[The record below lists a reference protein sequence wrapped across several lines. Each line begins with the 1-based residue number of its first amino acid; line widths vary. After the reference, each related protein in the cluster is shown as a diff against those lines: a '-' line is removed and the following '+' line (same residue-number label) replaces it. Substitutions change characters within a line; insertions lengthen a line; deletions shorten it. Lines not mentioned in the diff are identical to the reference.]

1 MEEDAGEGGLEEA
14 QWGTTWKTEAEEGAD
29 DVDVREEGVREEGV
43 RVGDAKAGGEDGERG
58 EEEEVGVVGA
68 EGEGLYLQ
76 SFFFLCSTVEPQR
89 WVKEVEF
96 PCTPPLRTTLLLILD
111 CLHSS
116 SAEIHGQ
123 SL

>member
-14 QWGTTWKTEAEEGAD
+14 HWGTTQNTEAEEGAD
-29 DVDVREEGVREEGV
+29 DVGVRAEGV
-43 RVGDAKAGGEDGERG
+43 RVGDVRAGGEDGERG

-76 SFFFLCSTVEPQR
+76 SFFFLCSKAEPQP
-89 WVKEVEF
+89 WVKEAEF
-96 PCTPPLRTTLLLILD
+96 PCTPPLRTTSLLIHD
-111 CLHSS
+111 CLRSS